1 MAEAARYGWHRRLK
15 ERFGVGGDAL
25 YILITGAVAILIS
38 GLVAHVLREPLLF
51 PSLGPTV
58 FLVFEKPLAP
68 ESSPRNTLIGHCV
81 GIAVGSGAIVLFGL
95 RGARNILEGGATP
108 ARIGAATFSVA
119 VTGAL
124 LLLFDAAHPPAG
136 ASTLIVSLG
145 LLATPRTVL
154 AMAAGVVLL
163 TVAAWLIN
171 RVLGVPVHVW
181 RADAPPP
188 SVPAARRVQRR

>member
-1 MAEAARYGWHRRLK
+1 MAAAARYGWHRRLK

-25 YILITGAVAILIS
+25 YILIAGAVAILIS
-38 GLVAHVLREPLLF
+38 GLAAHFLRQPLLF

-58 FLVFEKPLAP
+58 FLVFEKPLAA
-68 ESSPRNTLIGHCV
+68 EASPRNTLIGHGV

-95 RGARNILEGGATP
+95 RGARSVLEGGATP

-124 LLLFDAAHPPAG
+124 LLLLDAAHPPAG

-145 LLATPRTVL
+145 LLATPPKVL
-154 AMAAGVVLL
+154 AMAAGVLLL

-171 RVLGVPVHVW
+171 RVLGVPVHPW
-181 RADAPPP
+181 RAKDLPP
-188 SVPAARRVQRR
+188 SASAVRSNQTS